1 MNKRRHKRRKK
12 NQNNAFWTFLLIAM
26 LTAIFGLA
34 AYIIVMVFGVSDAN
48 VEQVEAPNGSIE
60 AAQANNQTV
69 IMEMQE
75 ATNSGEPQMLL
86 QYAGTTTINLA
97 WNPTS
102 TSGYDVLYRAVAN
115 SNGEHH
121 GKNYTEDQ
129 THHMSDLCTA
139 VYEGA
144 DESTIQDE
152 EHGWIRKTTRDPNM
166 VITGLSPNVTY
177 EVHIM
182 YSNSSLG
189 EYVPQFELTTANYGY
204 GDPFKSID
212 SFITVSDRDMD
223 TGVILTKGETVCV
236 PMSSPYGCLGVA
248 AKPIMDTT
256 LYEVCTLESSA
267 YNIAKGTSLVVVSD
281 ELGYYCYRTYDGVW
295 TLHVQANGGYTGWV
309 DARTLMIDV
318 KGLFS
323 PENDIY
329 GIQVD
334 RTNAYSSIFTCGGN
348 GKAVDMTS
356 EASTRYNALT
366 GGNSRS
372 TFLNVS
378 GYNVIDRITGVSL
391 PNYGSKDQM
400 PVIWDLAVE
409 LIQCQKTALENG
421 YTILM
426 YEGYRPLATSDAV
439 RTELSNQGYLSHAAG
454 GTTLAQGWLTGT
466 TYSVGFYIAAKSRHN
481 RGIATD
487 LTIMRLNSIG
497 ELGEE
502 AHMQTKMHTLDF
514 RCNMQYNTW
523 EADLLTDIMIGHGSH
538 LEYLSY
544 RQEWWHFQLNT
555 NLTNLYPLIDKYDY
569 VDFVF

>member
-1 MNKRRHKRRKK
+1 MSRRRRRRPKK
-12 NQNNAFWTFLLIAM
+12 QNNAFWTFLLVMM

-34 AYIIVMVFGVSDAN
+34 AFIIIKIYGMNDAN
-48 VEQVEAPNGSIE
+48 VEQVLAPNGSME
-60 AAQANNQTV
+60 TAVANNETV

-75 ATNSGEPQMLL
+75 VVNSSEPQMLL
-86 QYAGTTTINLA
+86 QYAGTTTIHLA

-102 TSGYDVLYRAVAN
+102 NSGYDVLYRAVAN

-121 GKNYTEDQ
+121 GKNYTEDKSRS
-129 THHMSDLCTA
+129 MSSMCTA
-139 VYEGA
+139 VYEGE
-144 DESTIQDE
+144 DDGGIQDE
-152 EHGWIRKTTRDPNM
+152 EHGWIRKTTRESSI

-177 EVHIM
+177 EVHIVH
-182 YSNSSLG
+182 SNTSLG

-204 GDPFKSID
+204 GDPFRAID
-212 SFITVSDRDMD
+212 SFITVSNRDMS
-223 TGVILTKGETVCV
+223 TGEILTKGETVCV
-236 PMSSPYGCLGVA
+236 EMSSPNGCLGVM
-248 AKPIMDTT
+248 AKPIMDTNM
-256 LYEVCTLESSA
+256 YENCTMETMN
-267 YNIAKGTSLVVVSD
+267 YTIPKGTSLTVLSD
-281 ELGYYCYRTYDGVW
+281 EMGYYCYRTYEGVW
-295 TLHVQANGGYTGWV
+295 TLHVVANGGYTGWV
-309 DARTLMIDV
+309 DARALMIDA

-348 GKAVDMTS
+348 GKAVDLS
-356 EASTRYNALT
+356 SDPSTRYNSLQS
-366 GGNSRS
+366 GNNRDSIIDA
-372 TFLNVS
+372 T
-378 GYNVIDRITGVSL
+378 GYNSIDRITGKAL
-391 PNYGSKDQM
+391 PNYGRQDQM

-409 LIQCQKTALENG
+409 LIQCQKSALENG

-426 YEGYRPLATSDAV
+426 YEGYRPLSTSDAV
-439 RTELSNQGYLSHAAG
+439 RTELSNQAYLTHPAG

-487 LTIMRLNSIG
+487 LSMMRFNSIS
-497 ELGEE
+497 ELGQE
-502 AHMQTKMHTLDF
+502 ADMQTKMHTLDF

-544 RQEWWHFQLNT
+544 RQEWWHFQLNS
-555 NLTNLYPLIDKYDY
+555 NLTDLYPLIDKYDY